1 MGTDHTDASEGGRG
15 WVIVCVLSRA
25 APERSFRIHSLREVV
40 VPEGARSRTRMMTEM
55 KKSRSLSQVVMA
67 VGAVAFGW
75 MVTGCSG
82 PECVDRFDCQ
92 NSKGAPPAGKQ
103 YVCEADT
110 CVVKDVASP
119 NPGNGSDAGTDA
131 GTEPEPDAGTDA
143 GTEPEPDAG
152 TEPTACADLPHDA
165 RLGTLQL
172 QPGFTVVESAPL
184 PASIGAIT
192 SVAGASGSYTVY
204 GVNSDKSVYALGTWP
219 NVAASTTPL
228 FPVVEP
234 NGPQDAFV
242 SNYLASD
249 GVRLVAG
256 YTRADLSGKVAVH
269 DTVTN
274 ASTYLS
280 AKGNFSAV
288 GLDGA
293 FLLNGLALEGVSE
306 TGSAVYALK
315 TQSTPFSVSRLA
327 TFPVAQSASGFNAL
341 TTNKI
346 VVLGYYGGNN
356 VLHAVS
362 PETYAPALAAGT
374 SLDLADTNTPRIYAG
389 SDLFY
394 AAGFGAGVA
403 LHRGSYSESYEQLTH
418 DVSRIALS
426 PAGSDGKGVTA
437 GDLKAVLTQSNNTCT
452 SVVAMAPLAE
462 DLLVGVED
470 KNGRRLVR
478 LHAETP

>member
-1 MGTDHTDASEGGRG
+1 
-15 WVIVCVLSRA
+15 
-25 APERSFRIHSLREVV
+25 
-40 VPEGARSRTRMMTEM
+40 MMTKM
-55 KKSRSLSQVVMA
+55 MKSRSLSQVV
-67 VGAVAFGW
+67 VLGAAAFGLL
-75 MVTGCSG
+75 VTGCSG

-92 NSKGAPPAGKQ
+92 INKGSPGAGKQ
-103 YVCEADT
+103 FVCEANV
-110 CVVKDVASP
+110 CVARDIVP
-119 NPGNGSDAGTDA
+119 ETPGTGSDAGTDA
-131 GTEPEPDAGTDA
+131 GTDPGTDA
-143 GTEPEPDAG
+143 GTDAG
-152 TEPTACADLPHDA
+152 TEPTACADLSHDA
-165 RLGTLQL
+165 QLGTLQL
-172 QPGFTVVESAPL
+172 QPGFTVVESAL
-184 PASIGAIT
+184 LAENIGAIT
-192 SVAGASGSYTVY
+192 AVAGASGSYTVY

-219 NVAASTTPL
+219 NVAGSTTPL

-234 NGPQDAFV
+234 NGPQNAFP
-242 SNYLASD
+242 SNYLVSD
-249 GVRLVAG
+249 GVRLLAG
-256 YTRADLSGKVAVH
+256 YTLADASGKVAVH

-274 ASTYLS
+274 ASTYLA

-293 FLLNGLALEGVSE
+293 FLINGLDLEGVSE

-346 VVLGYYGGNN
+346 VVLGYFGGKN

-374 SLDLADTNTPRIYAG
+374 SLDLSGANTPQIYAG

-403 LHRGSYSESYEQLTH
+403 LHRGAYSESYEQLTH
-418 DVSRIALS
+418 DVARISLS

-437 GDLKAVLTQSNNTCT
+437 GNLEVVLSQSNTCT

-462 DLLVGVED
+462 DLLVGLED

-478 LHAETP
+478 LHAGTP

>member
-1 MGTDHTDASEGGRG
+1 
-15 WVIVCVLSRA
+15 
-25 APERSFRIHSLREVV
+25 
-40 VPEGARSRTRMMTEM
+40 MMTEM

-67 VGAVAFGW
+67 VGAAAFGL
-75 MVTGCSG
+75 MVVGCNG

-92 NSKGAPPAGKQ
+92 NKNGSPGAGKQ
-103 YVCEADT
+103 YVCEAST
-110 CVVKDVASP
+110 CVVKDVVP
-119 NPGNGSDAGTDA
+119 ETPGTGSDAGTEPTPDAGSDA
-131 GTEPEPDAGTDA
+131 GT
-143 GTEPEPDAG
+143 DAG

-165 RLGTLQL
+165 QLGTLQL
-172 QPGFTVVESAPL
+172 QPGFSVVESAAL
-184 PASIGAIT
+184 PTGIGVIT
-192 SVAGASGSYTVY
+192 AVEGASGSYTVY

-228 FPVVEP
+228 YPIVPAEVT
-234 NGPQDAFV
+234 QAAYV
-242 SNYLASD
+242 SSYLASD
-249 GVRLVAG
+249 GVRLMAG
-256 YTRADLSGKVAVH
+256 YTLGDVSGKVAVY

-274 ASTYLS
+274 TSTYLS
-280 AKGNFSAV
+280 ARGNFSAV

-293 FLLNGLALEGVSE
+293 FLLNGLALEGASE

-327 TFPVAQSASGFNAL
+327 TFPVANSASGFNAL
-341 TTNKI
+341 ATNKI
-346 VVLGYYGGNN
+346 VVLGYYGSNN

-374 SLDLADTNTPRIYAG
+374 SLELSGANTPQIYAG

-403 LHRGSYSESYEQLTH
+403 LHRGVYSESYEQLTH